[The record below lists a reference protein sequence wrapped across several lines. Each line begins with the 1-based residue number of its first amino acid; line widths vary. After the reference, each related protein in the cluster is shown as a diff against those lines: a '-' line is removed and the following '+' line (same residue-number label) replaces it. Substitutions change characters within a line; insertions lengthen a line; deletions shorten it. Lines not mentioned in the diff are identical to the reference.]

1 MAKKKSIGLPGG
13 PNEYITHVSEIFSTE
28 GYKRN
33 SPDVNNPYNIIPSSN
48 ITMEGVDFPVRGYGN
63 NGVVYDMKPGVK
75 NYNYGDADH
84 VVEVPMAQNGI
95 EVPKRKGVR
104 NNPNGSVSTHLMAT
118 ETLDGK
124 NWFSFPTL
132 FQDPDGTWIDM
143 SNKPWQEAYEE
154 AKKRNELID
163 FGTDKEAA
171 IKFGEGSWKPKFQ
184 SRGEVNDIKGVVPNQ
199 ESVDNSF
206 QRQWLDSPMY
216 KKILA
221 NEVGPN
227 DDPQFITN
235 SRISNL
241 ENVPIIINPNTH
253 EDEGVGAT
261 SWDRNGE
268 LEFFKPSHTDHEGH
282 VHENTFEHE
291 VGHSGDRVGQDTLL
305 RYKDD
310 LSLADKLALAN
321 ASASALPSSVFLPNY
336 VRLANQAYN
345 YVTGQETN
353 DLEDRAIQIYKNL
366 NTDRLIPEK
375 TIKRFEEER
384 LNIEGYDDDGYP
396 IVNDYDEASYKN
408 YDEDDNPI
416 VAFDKD
422 GSVRPGEIEISYRSQ
437 WADYVSDPTE
447 ARTRLNTIRAAAKDL
462 GIYDPMTEPLTRE
475 KFQQIIEKSSELNR
489 GEDSSYNPLLQLQD
503 IYSNDEIFNQLNEV
517 SSVDKSKDK
526 SRYAQYGGSL
536 PKAQNGKEKSFEITP
551 ELLLKQAFVESLLNP
566 NAKNDLG
573 YKGIAQIGDDLI
585 KDYKKANKVESVDPF
600 NAQQNHDVQEWS
612 MNELY
617 NSSFVDKPTST
628 AENRL
633 LKSLASY
640 NWGRGKVLK
649 LLNEEKANGTD
660 IYTGTDW
667 TEKLPQQT
675 KDYINMIVYDGST
688 EKRPQVQE
696 NFIKATTDDK
706 YKEIR
711 DIYKYQYGGDLLDE
725 RVNSAFVQDNTY
737 VNNFMPKDPF
747 PSLRNINKSIDDYKF
762 DFSDY
767 EVKDKKRSSDNNVEN
782 NHVVAKGESL
792 GLIAKKYNTSVS
804 EIASLNN
811 IQDPNLININQKLK
825 LPNIE
830 VSDKKEYVIKAGDT
844 LNEIAKKYG
853 TTSNKLAEI
862 NGIENINVI
871 SINQRLQLPDNYIEE
886 VSLAEESWIST
897 DKLKQNRKD
906 INGGDDESVVV
917 KSQMLNDPN
926 QRYVVIDKKSQRLKL
941 YQGDN
946 VIMDFEVGT
955 GQNAG
960 DAQTVTKNKYIDP
973 NGNIVT
979 PKEAFIAEEKDGKIV
994 YEKLKPGYKSKVDWS
1009 AGNKQTGAGKFTMGS
1024 VGEYKDTPSFTLV
1037 NENGIEIPAV
1047 IHAALNSR
1055 KQYFDNDNIEDNRMS
1070 NGCINGQCSDL
1081 EALYNTGLPPGSP
1094 VFILPEED
1102 GNYFEFADGQAVLR
1116 TSGENRVN
1124 ADSYIDSQGRKQK
1137 GQGINRS
1144 TNTLN
1149 YKEIRPVFDE
1159 EKFMEDKF
1167 TYFDFNDTEEYE
1179 GSVKPF
1185 VNSLVD
1191 NKQRI
1196 MKVAGISSD
1205 EYNEIAQIAFGILG
1219 NETNFGDTHSEVGN
1233 AIRGARKKF
1242 LDPKSSSPDY
1252 RRKFDGYSFA
1262 EGADSN
1268 YNSVGLTQLR
1278 YQEVKDEGKKRDK
1291 NGNILASERDKVMPA
1306 EKMFN
1311 DLGITSNED
1320 LMDPEKAAI
1329 ATVARLAFLVNN
1341 RKGVDKNN
1349 LMNTLPGH
1357 WGGSSSDNK
1366 STYINN
1372 VKKNSKYLKLQQLD
1386 RVLPTNEE
1394 GGEMNEFDMYQGYLN
1409 GKYDGTEQER
1419 EAEDIYDKLNRKH
1432 YREAKMYGMTP
1443 SNFIATHFLNKA

>member
-1 MAKKKSIGLPGG
+1 MANKKSIGLPGG
-13 PNEYITHVSEIFSTE
+13 PNEYITHVSEMFSTE

-33 SPDVNNPYNIIPSSN
+33 SPDVNNPVNIIESSN
-48 ITMEGVDFPVRGYGN
+48 ITMNGVDFPVRGYGN
-63 NGVVYDMKPGVK
+63 NGKVQDMMPGVEH
-75 NYNYGDADH
+75 YDYGNADY
-84 VVEVPMAQNGI
+84 VVEVPMAQTGV
-95 EVPKRKGVR
+95 EV
-104 NNPNGSVSTHLMAT
+104 
-118 ETLDGK
+118 
-124 NWFSFPTL
+124 
-132 FQDPDGTWIDM
+132 
-143 SNKPWQEAYEE
+143 
-154 AKKRNELID
+154 
-163 FGTDKEAA
+163 
-171 IKFGEGSWKPKFQ
+171 
-184 SRGEVNDIKGVVPNQ
+184 
-199 ESVDNSF
+199 
-206 QRQWLDSPMY
+206 
-216 KKILA
+216 
-221 NEVGPN
+221 
-227 DDPQFITN
+227 
-235 SRISNL
+235 
-241 ENVPIIINPNTH
+241 
-253 EDEGVGAT
+253 
-261 SWDRNGE
+261 
-268 LEFFKPSHTDHEGH
+268 
-282 VHENTFEHE
+282 
-291 VGHSGDRVGQDTLL
+291 
-305 RYKDD
+305 
-310 LSLADKLALAN
+310 
-321 ASASALPSSVFLPNY
+321 
-336 VRLANQAYN
+336 
-345 YVTGQETN
+345 
-353 DLEDRAIQIYKNL
+353 
-366 NTDRLIPEK
+366 
-375 TIKRFEEER
+375 
-384 LNIEGYDDDGYP
+384 
-396 IVNDYDEASYKN
+396 
-408 YDEDDNPI
+408 
-416 VAFDKD
+416 
-422 GSVRPGEIEISYRSQ
+422 
-437 WADYVSDPTE
+437 
-447 ARTRLNTIRAAAKDL
+447 
-462 GIYDPMTEPLTRE
+462 
-475 KFQQIIEKSSELNR
+475 
-489 GEDSSYNPLLQLQD
+489 
-503 IYSNDEIFNQLNEV
+503 
-517 SSVDKSKDK
+517 
-526 SRYAQYGGSL
+526 
-536 PKAQNGKEKSFEITP
+536 EKSFEITP

-566 NAKNDLG
+566 KAKNDLG

-585 KDYKKANKVESVDPF
+585 SDYKKANKVESVDPF

-649 LLNEEKANGTD
+649 LLTEEKANGTD

-688 EKRPQVQE
+688 EKRPLVQE
-696 NFIKATTDDK
+696 NFIKATKDDK

-711 DIYKYQYGGDLLDE
+711 DIYKYQYGGDLFDE
-725 RVNSAFVQDNTY
+725 RANNTVVQDNTY
-737 VNNFMPKDPF
+737 TNWFMPKDPF
-747 PSLRNINKSIDDYKF
+747 FSSLKNINKNIEDYKF
-762 DFSDY
+762 DPSDY
-767 EVKDKKRSSDNNVEN
+767 EVKDNPRSSDNNLEN

-844 LNEIAKKYG
+844 LNEIAKKHG

-862 NGIENINVI
+862 NGIEDINII
-871 SINQRLQLPDNYIEE
+871 SINQRLQLPDNYIDE

-906 INGGDDESVVV
+906 INGGNDESIVV

-946 VIMDFEVGT
+946 VLMDFEVGT
-955 GQNAG
+955 GKNVG

-973 NGNIVT
+973 YGNTVT
-979 PKEAFIAEEKDGKIV
+979 PKEAFIEEEKDGRIV

-1009 AGNKQTGAGKFTMGS
+1009 AGNKQTGAGKFTMGN

-1047 IHAALNSR
+1047 IHATLNSR

-1070 NGCINGQCSDL
+1070 NGCINGKCTDL

-1094 VFILPEED
+1094 VFILPEEE

-1116 TSGENRVN
+1116 TGRQNRIDAEN
-1124 ADSYIDSQGRKQK
+1124 YTDSQGREQK

-1159 EKFMEDKF
+1159 EKFKEDKF
-1167 TYFDFNDTEEYE
+1167 TYFDFDDTEEYE

-1185 VNSLVD
+1185 VNSLVN
-1191 NKQRI
+1191 NKQKI

-1205 EYNEIAQIAFGILG
+1205 QYNEIAQIAFGILG
-1219 NETNFGDTHSEVGN
+1219 NETNFGDTHTELGN
-1233 AIRGARKKF
+1233 AYRGARKKF
-1242 LDPKSSSPDY
+1242 IDPKSSSPDY
-1252 RRKFDGYSFA
+1252 QRKFDGYSFA
-1262 EGADSN
+1262 EGADN
-1268 YNSVGLTQLR
+1268 DYNSVGLTQLR
-1278 YQEVKDEGKKRDK
+1278 YQEVKNEGKKRDS

-1311 DLGITSNED
+1311 DLGITSNAD

-1329 ATVARLAFLVNN
+1329 ATIARLAFLANN
-1341 RKGVDKNN
+1341 RKGVDKND
-1349 LMNTLPGH
+1349 LMNTLPGF
-1357 WGGSSSDNK
+1357 WGGSSKDGK
-1366 STYINN
+1366 ATYIDN

-1394 GGEMNEFDMYQGYLN
+1394 GGEMDDFDMYQGYLN
-1409 GKYDGTEQER
+1409 GKYDGTEQEL
-1419 EAEDIYDKLNRKH
+1419 EAEKIYDKLNRKH
-1432 YREAKMYGMTP
+1432 YREAKMHGMTT

>member
-1 MAKKKSIGLPGG
+1 MANKKSIGLPGG
-13 PNEYITHVSEIFSTE
+13 PNEYITHVSEMFSTE

-33 SPDVNNPYNIIPSSN
+33 SPDVNNPVNIIESSN
-48 ITMEGVDFPVRGYGN
+48 ITMNGVDFPVRGYGN
-63 NGVVYDMKPGVK
+63 NGKVQDMMPGVEH
-75 NYNYGDADH
+75 YDYGNADY
-84 VVEVPMAQNGI
+84 VVEVPMAQTGV
-95 EVPKRKGVR
+95 EV
-104 NNPNGSVSTHLMAT
+104 
-118 ETLDGK
+118 
-124 NWFSFPTL
+124 
-132 FQDPDGTWIDM
+132 
-143 SNKPWQEAYEE
+143 
-154 AKKRNELID
+154 
-163 FGTDKEAA
+163 
-171 IKFGEGSWKPKFQ
+171 
-184 SRGEVNDIKGVVPNQ
+184 
-199 ESVDNSF
+199 
-206 QRQWLDSPMY
+206 
-216 KKILA
+216 
-221 NEVGPN
+221 
-227 DDPQFITN
+227 
-235 SRISNL
+235 
-241 ENVPIIINPNTH
+241 
-253 EDEGVGAT
+253 
-261 SWDRNGE
+261 
-268 LEFFKPSHTDHEGH
+268 
-282 VHENTFEHE
+282 
-291 VGHSGDRVGQDTLL
+291 
-305 RYKDD
+305 
-310 LSLADKLALAN
+310 
-321 ASASALPSSVFLPNY
+321 
-336 VRLANQAYN
+336 
-345 YVTGQETN
+345 
-353 DLEDRAIQIYKNL
+353 
-366 NTDRLIPEK
+366 
-375 TIKRFEEER
+375 
-384 LNIEGYDDDGYP
+384 
-396 IVNDYDEASYKN
+396 
-408 YDEDDNPI
+408 
-416 VAFDKD
+416 
-422 GSVRPGEIEISYRSQ
+422 
-437 WADYVSDPTE
+437 
-447 ARTRLNTIRAAAKDL
+447 
-462 GIYDPMTEPLTRE
+462 
-475 KFQQIIEKSSELNR
+475 
-489 GEDSSYNPLLQLQD
+489 
-503 IYSNDEIFNQLNEV
+503 
-517 SSVDKSKDK
+517 
-526 SRYAQYGGSL
+526 
-536 PKAQNGKEKSFEITP
+536 EKSFEITP

-566 NAKNDLG
+566 KAKNDLG

-585 KDYKKANKVESVDPF
+585 SDYKKANKVESVDPF

-649 LLNEEKANGTD
+649 LLTEEKASGTD

-688 EKRPQVQE
+688 EKRPLVQE
-696 NFIKATTDDK
+696 NFIKATKDDK

-711 DIYKYQYGGDLLDE
+711 DIYKYQYGGDLFDE
-725 RVNSAFVQDNTY
+725 RANNTVVQDNTY
-737 VNNFMPKDPF
+737 TNWFMPKDPF
-747 PSLRNINKSIDDYKF
+747 FSSLKNTNKSIEDYKL
-762 DFSDY
+762 DPSDY
-767 EVKDKKRSSDNNVEN
+767 EVKDNPRSSDNNLEN

-844 LNEIAKKYG
+844 LNEIAKKHG

-862 NGIENINVI
+862 NGIEDINII
-871 SINQRLQLPDNYIEE
+871 SINQRLQLPDNYIDE

-906 INGGDDESVVV
+906 INGGNDESIVV

-946 VIMDFEVGT
+946 VLMDFEVGT
-955 GQNAG
+955 GKNVG

-973 NGNIVT
+973 YGNTVT
-979 PKEAFIAEEKDGKIV
+979 PKEAFIEEEKDGRIV

-1009 AGNKQTGAGKFTMGS
+1009 AGNKQTGAGRFTMGN

-1047 IHAALNSR
+1047 IHAALNNR

-1070 NGCINGQCSDL
+1070 NGCINGKCTDL

-1094 VFILPEED
+1094 VFILPEEE

-1116 TSGENRVN
+1116 TGRQNRVDAEN
-1124 ADSYIDSQGRKQK
+1124 YTDSQGREQK

-1159 EKFMEDKF
+1159 EKFKEDKF
-1167 TYFDFNDTEEYE
+1167 TYFDFDDTEEYE

-1191 NKQRI
+1191 NKQKI

-1205 EYNEIAQIAFGILG
+1205 QYNEIAQIAFGILG
-1219 NETNFGDTHSEVGN
+1219 NETNFGDTHTELGN
-1233 AIRGARKKF
+1233 AYRGARKKF
-1242 LDPKSSSPDY
+1242 IDPKSSSPDY
-1252 RRKFDGYSFA
+1252 QRKFDGYSFA
-1262 EGADSN
+1262 EGADN
-1268 YNSVGLTQLR
+1268 DYNSVGLTQLR
-1278 YQEVKDEGKKRDK
+1278 YQEVKNEGKKRDS

-1311 DLGITSNED
+1311 DLGITSNAD

-1329 ATVARLAFLVNN
+1329 ATIARLAFLANN
-1341 RKGVDKNN
+1341 RKGVDKND
-1349 LMNTLPGH
+1349 LMNTLPGF
-1357 WGGSSSDNK
+1357 WGGSSKDGK
-1366 STYINN
+1366 ATYINN

-1394 GGEMNEFDMYQGYLN
+1394 GGEMDDFDMYQGYLN
-1409 GKYDGTEQER
+1409 GKYDGTEQEL
-1419 EAEDIYDKLNRKH
+1419 EAEKIYDKLNRKH
-1432 YREAKMYGMTP
+1432 YREAKMHGMTT

>member
-13 PNEYITHVSEIFSTE
+13 PNEYITHVSEMFSTE

-33 SPDVNNPYNIIPSSN
+33 SPDVDNPYNIIPSAN
-48 ITMEGVDFPVRGYGN
+48 ITMDGVDIPVRGYGN
-63 NGVVYDMKPGVK
+63 NGMVQDMIPGGG
-75 NYNYGDADH
+75 NYNYGNADY
-84 VVEVPMAQNGI
+84 VVELPMAQQG
-95 EVPKRKGVR
+95 K
-104 NNPNGSVSTHLMAT
+104 
-118 ETLDGK
+118 ET
-124 NWFSFPTL
+124 
-132 FQDPDGTWIDM
+132 
-143 SNKPWQEAYEE
+143 
-154 AKKRNELID
+154 
-163 FGTDKEAA
+163 
-171 IKFGEGSWKPKFQ
+171 
-184 SRGEVNDIKGVVPNQ
+184 
-199 ESVDNSF
+199 
-206 QRQWLDSPMY
+206 
-216 KKILA
+216 
-221 NEVGPN
+221 
-227 DDPQFITN
+227 
-235 SRISNL
+235 
-241 ENVPIIINPNTH
+241 
-253 EDEGVGAT
+253 
-261 SWDRNGE
+261 
-268 LEFFKPSHTDHEGH
+268 
-282 VHENTFEHE
+282 
-291 VGHSGDRVGQDTLL
+291 
-305 RYKDD
+305 
-310 LSLADKLALAN
+310 
-321 ASASALPSSVFLPNY
+321 
-336 VRLANQAYN
+336 
-345 YVTGQETN
+345 
-353 DLEDRAIQIYKNL
+353 
-366 NTDRLIPEK
+366 
-375 TIKRFEEER
+375 
-384 LNIEGYDDDGYP
+384 
-396 IVNDYDEASYKN
+396 
-408 YDEDDNPI
+408 
-416 VAFDKD
+416 
-422 GSVRPGEIEISYRSQ
+422 
-437 WADYVSDPTE
+437 
-447 ARTRLNTIRAAAKDL
+447 
-462 GIYDPMTEPLTRE
+462 
-475 KFQQIIEKSSELNR
+475 
-489 GEDSSYNPLLQLQD
+489 
-503 IYSNDEIFNQLNEV
+503 
-517 SSVDKSKDK
+517 
-526 SRYAQYGGSL
+526 
-536 PKAQNGKEKSFEITP
+536 EKSFEITP

-585 KDYKKANKVESVDPF
+585 ADYKKANKVESVDPF

-640 NWGRGKVLK
+640 NWGRGKVRR
-649 LLNEEKANGTD
+649 LLNEEKASGSD
-660 IYTGTDW
+660 IYTKTDW

-688 EKRPQVQE
+688 EKRPRVQE
-696 NFIKATTDDK
+696 NFINATTDDK

-711 DIYKYQYGGDLLDE
+711 DIYKYQYAGEILDE
-725 RVNSAFVQDNTY
+725 RTNNAVVQDNTF
-737 VNNFMPKDPF
+737 VNMFMSQDSF
-747 PSLRNINKSIDDYKF
+747 PSLRNQNKSIDDYKF

-767 EVKDKKRSSDNNVEN
+767 EVKDNQRSSDNNVEN

-804 EIASLNN
+804 EIASLNG

-844 LNEIAKKYG
+844 LNEIAKKHG

-862 NGIENINVI
+862 NGIEDINVI

-886 VSLAEESWIST
+886 VPLAEESWIST

-906 INGGDDESVVV
+906 INGGGDESIVV
-917 KSQMLNDPN
+917 KSQVLNDPN

-946 VIMDFEVGT
+946 VLMDFEVGT
-955 GQNAG
+955 GQNVG

-973 NGNIVT
+973 YGNIVT
-979 PKEAFIAEEKDGKIV
+979 PKEAFIEEEKDGRIV

-1009 AGNKQTGAGKFTMGS
+1009 AGNKQTGAGKFTMGN
-1024 VGEYKDTPSFTLV
+1024 VGEYKNTPSFTLV

-1055 KQYFDNDNIEDNRMS
+1055 QQYFDNDNIEDNRMS
-1070 NGCINGQCSDL
+1070 NGCINGKCTDL
-1081 EALYNTGLPPGSP
+1081 EALYNTGLPAGSP

-1116 TSGENRVN
+1116 TGRENRID
-1124 ADSYIDSQGRKQK
+1124 AEKYIDSQGREQK

-1159 EKFMEDKF
+1159 EKFKEDKF

-1252 RRKFDGYSFA
+1252 QRKFDGYSFA
-1262 EGADSN
+1262 EGADN
-1268 YNSVGLTQLR
+1268 DYNSVGLTQLR
-1278 YQEVKDEGKKRDK
+1278 YQEVKNEGKKRDS

-1311 DLGITSNED
+1311 DLGITSNAD

-1329 ATVARLAFLVNN
+1329 ATVARLAFLINN
-1341 RKGVDKNN
+1341 RKGVDKND
-1349 LMNTLPGH
+1349 LMNTLPGL
-1357 WGGSSSDNK
+1357 WGGSSKDGK
-1366 STYINN
+1366 ATYINN
-1372 VKKNSKYLKLQQLD
+1372 VKKNSKYLKLEQLD
-1386 RVLPTNEE
+1386 RVLPTNEQ
-1394 GGEMNEFDMYQGYLN
+1394 GGEINDFDMYQGYLN
-1409 GKYDGTEQER
+1409 GKYDGTELEMK
-1419 EAEDIYDKLNRKH
+1419 AEDIYDKLNRKH
-1432 YREAKMYGMTP
+1432 YREAKMHGMTP

>member
-1 MAKKKSIGLPGG
+1 MANKKSIGLPGG
-13 PNEYITHVSEIFSTE
+13 PNEYITHVSEMFSTE

-33 SPDVNNPYNIIPSSN
+33 SPDVNNPVNIIESSN
-48 ITMEGVDFPVRGYGN
+48 ITMNGVDFPVRGYGN
-63 NGVVYDMKPGVK
+63 NGKVQDMMPGVEH
-75 NYNYGDADH
+75 YDYGNADY
-84 VVEVPMAQNGI
+84 VVEVPMAQTGV
-95 EVPKRKGVR
+95 EV
-104 NNPNGSVSTHLMAT
+104 
-118 ETLDGK
+118 
-124 NWFSFPTL
+124 
-132 FQDPDGTWIDM
+132 
-143 SNKPWQEAYEE
+143 
-154 AKKRNELID
+154 
-163 FGTDKEAA
+163 
-171 IKFGEGSWKPKFQ
+171 
-184 SRGEVNDIKGVVPNQ
+184 
-199 ESVDNSF
+199 
-206 QRQWLDSPMY
+206 
-216 KKILA
+216 
-221 NEVGPN
+221 
-227 DDPQFITN
+227 
-235 SRISNL
+235 
-241 ENVPIIINPNTH
+241 
-253 EDEGVGAT
+253 
-261 SWDRNGE
+261 
-268 LEFFKPSHTDHEGH
+268 
-282 VHENTFEHE
+282 
-291 VGHSGDRVGQDTLL
+291 
-305 RYKDD
+305 
-310 LSLADKLALAN
+310 
-321 ASASALPSSVFLPNY
+321 
-336 VRLANQAYN
+336 
-345 YVTGQETN
+345 
-353 DLEDRAIQIYKNL
+353 
-366 NTDRLIPEK
+366 
-375 TIKRFEEER
+375 
-384 LNIEGYDDDGYP
+384 
-396 IVNDYDEASYKN
+396 
-408 YDEDDNPI
+408 
-416 VAFDKD
+416 
-422 GSVRPGEIEISYRSQ
+422 
-437 WADYVSDPTE
+437 
-447 ARTRLNTIRAAAKDL
+447 
-462 GIYDPMTEPLTRE
+462 
-475 KFQQIIEKSSELNR
+475 
-489 GEDSSYNPLLQLQD
+489 
-503 IYSNDEIFNQLNEV
+503 
-517 SSVDKSKDK
+517 
-526 SRYAQYGGSL
+526 
-536 PKAQNGKEKSFEITP
+536 EKSFEITP

-566 NAKNDLG
+566 KAKNDLG

-585 KDYKKANKVESVDPF
+585 SDYKKANKVESVDPF

-649 LLNEEKANGTD
+649 LLTEEKASGTD

-688 EKRPQVQE
+688 EKRPLVQE
-696 NFIKATTDDK
+696 NFIKATKDDK

-711 DIYKYQYGGDLLDE
+711 DIYKYQYGGDLFDE
-725 RVNSAFVQDNTY
+725 RANNTVVQDNTY
-737 VNNFMPKDPF
+737 TNWFMPKDPF
-747 PSLRNINKSIDDYKF
+747 FSSLKNTNKSIEDYKL
-762 DFSDY
+762 DPSDY
-767 EVKDKKRSSDNNVEN
+767 EVKDNPRSSDNNLEN

-844 LNEIAKKYG
+844 LNEIAKKHG

-862 NGIENINVI
+862 NGIEDINII
-871 SINQRLQLPDNYIEE
+871 SINQRLQLPDNYIDE

-906 INGGDDESVVV
+906 INGDNDESIVV

-946 VIMDFEVGT
+946 VLMDFEVGT
-955 GQNAG
+955 GKNVG

-973 NGNIVT
+973 YGNTVT
-979 PKEAFIAEEKDGKIV
+979 PKEAFIEEEKDGRIV

-1009 AGNKQTGAGKFTMGS
+1009 AGNKQTGAGRFTMGN

-1047 IHAALNSR
+1047 IHAALNNR

-1070 NGCINGQCSDL
+1070 NGCINGKCTDL

-1094 VFILPEED
+1094 VFILPEEE

-1116 TSGENRVN
+1116 TGRQNRVDAEN
-1124 ADSYIDSQGRKQK
+1124 YTDSQGREQK

-1159 EKFMEDKF
+1159 EKFKEDKF
-1167 TYFDFNDTEEYE
+1167 TYFDFDDTEEYE

-1191 NKQRI
+1191 NKQKI

-1205 EYNEIAQIAFGILG
+1205 QYNEIAQIAFGILG
-1219 NETNFGDTHSEVGN
+1219 NETNFGDTHTELGN
-1233 AIRGARKKF
+1233 AYRGARKKF
-1242 LDPKSSSPDY
+1242 IDPKSSSPDY
-1252 RRKFDGYSFA
+1252 QRKFDGYSFA
-1262 EGADSN
+1262 EGADN
-1268 YNSVGLTQLR
+1268 DYNSVGLTQLR
-1278 YQEVKDEGKKRDK
+1278 YQEVKNEGKKRDS

-1311 DLGITSNED
+1311 DLGITSNAD

-1329 ATVARLAFLVNN
+1329 ATIARLAFLANN
-1341 RKGVDKNN
+1341 RKGVDKND
-1349 LMNTLPGH
+1349 LMNTLPGF
-1357 WGGSSSDNK
+1357 WGGSSKDGK
-1366 STYINN
+1366 ATYINN

-1394 GGEMNEFDMYQGYLN
+1394 GGEMDDFDMYQGYLN
-1409 GKYDGTEQER
+1409 GKYDGTEQEL
-1419 EAEDIYDKLNRKH
+1419 EAEKIYDKLNRKH
-1432 YREAKMYGMTP
+1432 YREAKMHGMTT